1 MENCFYF
8 EECDFVELK
17 TVSPAVVTTIQ
28 LIVRY
33 IGNPVSGLDGSVDNF
48 YSQNTFSQ
56 IRHK

>member
-17 TVSPAVVTTIQ
+17 TVSPAVVTMVTTIQ

-48 YSQNTFSQ
+48 YSQNTFS
-56 IRHK
+56 

>member
-33 IGNPVSGLDGSVDNF
+33 IGNPVSGLNDSVDNF
-48 YSQNTFSQ
+48 YSQILS
-56 IRHK
+56 HK